1 MALGGVFDTERWSV
15 ISIILSVS
23 LTVRWAVSLNPY
35 SGAGKP
41 PMFGD
46 YEAQRHWQE
55 ITFNL
60 PVHQWYFNTSSN
72 NLKYWG
78 LDYPPLTAY
87 HSLICAYVAK
97 SVNPEWIAL
106 HTSRGF
112 ESLGHKLFMRAT
124 VFFADLAVYIPAILC
139 YIHHCEGPERKKM
152 SSMLCILLYPGLIL
166 IDHGHFQYNSV
177 SLGLAMWGLLGL
189 LFDRILFGSVAFCL
203 ALNYKQMELYH
214 ALPFFCYLLGNCL
227 KRDLKGEGMIQ
238 LIKIA
243 LVVLISFAF
252 CWLPFLTSLQQSLQ
266 VLQRLFPIDRGLFED
281 KVGNVWCSLSII
293 LKVKKVL
300 SPLTQ
305 VWLSFAVTLLTLL
318 PSCIKL
324 TINPTLK
331 GFKLALVNC
340 SLSFFLFSFQ
350 VHEKSIL
357 LAALPVLL
365 LLHEIPFMA
374 TWFLLVSTFSMLP
387 LLMKDGLLLPYTV
400 TSLAFLLITATF
412 LSAFEKVSLEDLQL
426 QRFSQGVRRYI
437 PHFTIPP
444 CLAKL
449 AFLLSIIAMV
459 ILSLISATQNPPP
472 QLPDLFPVLVSLFS
486 CIHFLIFL
494 VYFNILHL
502 SESVYKKPQQKMK

>member
-1 MALGGVFDTERWSV
+1 MRGIQEVPGKAERGRGRGKGRERQRMERWSL
-15 ISIILSVS
+15 ITIILAVS
-23 LTVRWAVSLNPY
+23 LMVRWAVSLNSY

-60 PVHQWYFNTSSN
+60 PIQQWYFNTSSN

-97 SVNPEWIAL
+97 SINPEWIAL
-106 HTSRGF
+106 RTSRGY

-124 VFFADLAVYIPAILC
+124 VFVADLAVYIPAILC
-139 YIHHCEGPERKKM
+139 YIHHCEGSESKK
-152 SSMLCILLYPGLIL
+152 
-166 IDHGHFQYNSV
+166 
-177 SLGLAMWGLLGL
+177 
-189 LFDRILFGSVAFCL
+189 
-203 ALNYKQMELYH
+203 
-214 ALPFFCYLLGNCL
+214 
-227 KRDLKGEGMIQ
+227 
-238 LIKIA
+238 
-243 LVVLISFAF
+243 
-252 CWLPFLTSLQQSLQ
+252 
-266 VLQRLFPIDRGLFED
+266 D
-281 KVGNVWCSLSII
+281 KVGNVWCSLSVI
-293 LKVKKVL
+293 LKVKKL
-300 SPLTQ
+300 WSPLTQ
-305 VWLSFAVTLLTLL
+305 LWLSFGATLLTLL
-318 PSCIKL
+318 PTCIKL

-374 TWFLLVSTFSMLP
+374 TWFLLVSTFSMFP
-387 LLMKDGLLLPYTV
+387 LLLKDGLLLPYTV
-400 TSLAFLLITATF
+400 TTLAFLLVTTKL
-412 LSAFEKVSLEDLQL
+412 LSAFERVSLKDLQL
-426 QRFSQGVRRYI
+426 EPLFQGVRQYI

-444 CLAKL
+444 HLAKFS
-449 AFLLSIIAMV
+449 FLLSVIAMAT
-459 ILSLISATQNPPP
+459 LSLMSAMLVPPP

-494 VYFNILHL
+494 MYFNILHL
-502 SESVYKKPQQKMK
+502 SEPVYKKHQQKVK

>member
-1 MALGGVFDTERWSV
+1 MERWSL
-15 ISIILSVS
+15 IAITLAIS

-60 PVHQWYFNTSSN
+60 PIHQWYFNTSSN

-87 HSLICAYVAK
+87 HSLICAYVAELI
-97 SVNPEWIAL
+97 NPEWIAL
-106 HTSRGF
+106 HTSHGY

-124 VFFADLAVYIPAILC
+124 VFVADLAVYVPAILC
-139 YIHHCEGPERKKM
+139 YIHHCEGPESKKV
-152 SSMLCILLYPGLIL
+152 SSMLCALLYPGLIL
-166 IDHGHFQYNSV
+166 IDHGHFQYNSI
-177 SLGLAMWGLLGL
+177 SLGLALWGWLGL
-189 LFDRILFGSVAFCL
+189 VFDRVLFGSVAFCL

-227 KRDLKGEGMIQ
+227 KRDLKGEGMMR

-243 LVVLISFAF
+243 FTVLISFAC

-266 VLQRLFPIDRGLFED
+266 VFQRLFPVERGLFE
-281 KVGNVWCSLSII
+281 
-293 LKVKKVL
+293 
-300 SPLTQ
+300 
-305 VWLSFAVTLLTLL
+305 
-318 PSCIKL
+318 
-324 TINPTLK
+324 
-331 GFKLALVNC
+331 VNC

-387 LLMKDGLLLPYTV
+387 LLLKDGLLLPYTI
-400 TSLAFLLITATF
+400 TSLAFLLVTTKL
-412 LSAFEKVSLEDLQL
+412 LSAFEKVSVEDLQL
-426 QRFSQGVRRYI
+426 QPFSQGVRRYI
-437 PHFTIPP
+437 PHFTIPAH
-444 CLAKL
+444 LVKL
-449 AFLLSIIAMV
+449 AFFLSIFAMAT
-459 ILSLISATQNPPP
+459 LSLISATLVPPP

-494 VYFNILHL
+494 TYFNILHQ
-502 SESVYKKPQQKMK
+502 SEPLYKKHQRKVK